1 MLTALV
7 VGYFVFSFTL
17 IVEIG
22 LMRSLSINDGDL
34 EYKIKWLMSWV
45 FILVFYPVPLIKWW
59 NDDIMSL
66 EENRIKLKERKIQDK
81 QLYGC

>member
-17 IVEIG
+17 IVEIW
-22 LMRSLSINDGDL
+22 LMKSLSINDGDW
-34 EYKIKWLMSWV
+34 EYKIKWIMSWV
-45 FILVFYPVPLIKWW
+45 FILIFYPVPLIKWW
-59 NDDIMSL
+59 NDDIMSI
-66 EENRIKLKERKIQDK
+66 EENRIKLKERKVQDK

>member
-17 IVEIG
+17 IVELISMKQSSIG
-22 LMRSLSINDGDL
+22 ERDWK
-34 EYKIKWLMSWV
+34 YKVKWVVSWV
-45 FILVFYPVPLIKWW
+45 IISLFYPILLLIWW
-59 NDDIMSL
+59 DDDIMSI

>member
-17 IVEIG
+17 IVELISMKQSSIG
-22 LMRSLSINDGDL
+22 EGNWKYKVKWVVSWIIISL
-34 EYKIKWLMSWV
+34 
-45 FILVFYPVPLIKWW
+45 FYPILLLIWW
-59 NDDIMSL
+59 DDDIMSIC
-66 EENRIKLKERKIQDK
+66 ENRIKLFDRKIQDK

>member
-17 IVEIG
+17 IVELISMKQSSIG
-22 LMRSLSINDGDL
+22 EGDWKYKVKWVVSWIIISL
-34 EYKIKWLMSWV
+34 
-45 FILVFYPVPLIKWW
+45 FYPILLLIWW
-59 NDDIMSL
+59 DDDIMSI

>member
-17 IVEIG
+17 IVELISMKQSSIG
-22 LMRSLSINDGDL
+22 EGDWKYKVKWVVSWIIISL
-34 EYKIKWLMSWV
+34 
-45 FILVFYPVPLIKWW
+45 FYPILLLIWW
-59 NDDIMSL
+59 NDDIMSI
-66 EENRIKLKERKIQDK
+66 EDNRIKIKERKAKDK

>member
-17 IVEIG
+17 IVELISMKQSGIG
-22 LMRSLSINDGDL
+22 EGNWKYKVKWVVSWIIISL
-34 EYKIKWLMSWV
+34 
-45 FILVFYPVPLIKWW
+45 FYPILLLIWW
-59 NDDIMSL
+59 DDDIMSIC
-66 EENRIKLKERKIQDK
+66 ENRIKLFDRKIQDK